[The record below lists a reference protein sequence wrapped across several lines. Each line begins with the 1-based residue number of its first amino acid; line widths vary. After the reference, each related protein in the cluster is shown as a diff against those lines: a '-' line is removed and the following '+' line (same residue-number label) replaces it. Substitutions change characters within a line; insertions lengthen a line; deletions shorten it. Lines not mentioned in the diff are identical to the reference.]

1 MLDFWENMLLFWQ
14 EFLSNQV
21 IIVMLIGVVGAQILK
36 VPWHWFRIRKWDFS
50 LLWSASGM
58 PSSHSTAVSS
68 VATYVGLI
76 YGFGSAL
83 FAICFLLAIV
93 VMYDARGVRRAAGE
107 QAEALNYL
115 LKLEEQLIEQR
126 SSVLLEQRL
135 GHTTWQVVGGMLFG
149 MSVGMLY
156 FLWQIGL

>member
-1 MLDFWENMLLFWQ
+1 MVNFFENMLFFWQ
-14 EFLSNQV
+14 ELLGNQV
-21 IIVMLIGVVGAQILK
+21 IIVMLIGVLGAQVLK
-36 VPWHWFRIRKWDFS
+36 VPWHWARSRQWDLS

-115 LKLEEQLIEQR
+115 LKLEEQLIEER

-135 GHTTWQVVGGMLFG
+135 GHTTWQVAGGMLFG
-149 MSVGMLY
+149 MSVSMVY
-156 FLWQIGL
+156 FFWQVGF